1 MLGSSFYV
9 FFSFVVIRMMTCS
22 VQSPFKHG
30 VERRWGALTPNLEV
44 PGQLMTSGV
53 GEPTFFNGVA
63 PGRLTLLQDGPT
75 PNSIWMVLIGVC
87 GLLK

>member
-1 MLGSSFYV
+1 
-9 FFSFVVIRMMTCS
+9 MMAGS

-30 VERRWGALTPNLEV
+30 VGRLWGALTPNPEA

-75 PNSIWMVLIGVC
+75 PNSI
-87 GLLK
+87 